1 MAYSL
6 QKPASLTCDP
16 TAKNRVWD
24 FFDEP
29 TKPRPA
35 NRPRTQQPR
44 RKNRPC
50 SYKTAS
56 GRPYWPSRDP
66 IEERGGVNLYGFV
79 VNNGINTYD
88 ILGLATCCPVGQG
101 PPQQYDP
108 KFECCIRGAKK
119 TKVLRWQ
126 RDYTSLQD
134 CIDNSTLGNI
144 ASVTQA
150 ILGTGVVAAASLI
163 PPVRAAI
170 TSSTPA
176 QQIGGAMGATGVG
189 AAFNSLIVQP
199 TGNNV
204 ATARCQSLVCP
215 K

>member
-6 QKPASLTCDP
+6 QKTASLTCDP

-44 RKNRPC
+44 RENRPC

-79 VNNGINTYD
+79 GNNGVNKWD
-88 ILGLATCCPVGQG
+88 RLGLMEVPIGWKCTYKYSTSCGCCGDDNACGTVDTTGEGISPGKIENGIATPG
-101 PPQQYDP
+101 
-108 KFECCIRGAKK
+108 
-119 TKVLRWQ
+119 TKE
-126 RDYTSLQD
+126 D
-134 CIDNSTLGNI
+134 
-144 ASVTQA
+144 A
-150 ILGTGVVAAASLI
+150 ILDAYKNSVIDAEEKC
-163 PPVRAAI
+163 
-170 TSSTPA
+170 
-176 QQIGGAMGATGVG
+176 
-189 AAFNSLIVQP
+189 FNK
-199 TGNNV
+199 T
-204 ATARCQSLVCP
+204 CP
-215 K
+215 KKAESKCSQKGSDVDVKNADCVPLYLV